1 MPKKFNIFKN
11 ELVPKHI
18 LLSKDE
24 ADIILKRMGIR
35 KNQLPWILSSDPAVK
50 AINAKPGDV
59 VMIIRESPTAGTSIA
74 FRIVIPGNIYEY

>member
-1 MPKKFNIFKN
+1 MPKKFDIFKN

-18 LLSKDE
+18 LLKKDE
-24 ADIILKRMGIR
+24 ADMILRRMNIR

-59 VMIIRESPTAGTSIA
+59 IMIVRNSPTAGTSIA
-74 FRIVIPGNIYEY
+74 LRVVIPGNIYEY